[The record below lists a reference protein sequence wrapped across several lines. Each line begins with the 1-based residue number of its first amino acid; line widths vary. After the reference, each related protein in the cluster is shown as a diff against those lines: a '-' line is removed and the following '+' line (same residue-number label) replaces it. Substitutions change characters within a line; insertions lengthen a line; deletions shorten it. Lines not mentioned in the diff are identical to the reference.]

1 VARHP
6 SSAYVPKAPAQGALY
21 QVVRDHFETFRA
33 EAGRVHER
41 GGPPRFIEEEL
52 RGFLR
57 TDLA

>member
-1 VARHP
+1 
-6 SSAYVPKAPAQGALY
+6 
-21 QVVRDHFETFRA
+21 VRDHLETFRA